1 MKTDANNENDPSC
14 ELTQLSISDAI
25 DANESLNRAD
35 IEHIESCAE
44 CAKFHQLW
52 QTESPVS
59 TIASGPLI
67 EQQNLTQPIIFQL
80 EKNAKTVPLKEIN
93 VIRGKFF
100 KLASIAAVIAIVS
113 MSAFTFYGTDEGKPT
128 VADAKTPGSK
138 KTLNIKIPTIKIK
151 LTLTEAEIEES
162 LEKNYTNLSESASE
176 KWKTAT
182 TGIARATEYI
192 ANRTHYI
199 SNKYLTPINDGPS
212 GPQSQSTP
220 QQAELNPLQY
230 G

>member
-1 MKTDANNENDPSC
+1 MNENQTC
-14 ELTQLSISDAI
+14 ELTQLSISDTI
-25 DANESLNRAD
+25 DANESLNHTD
-35 IEHIESCAE
+35 TQHIESCTE

-59 TIASGPLI
+59 AIASGPLI
-67 EQQNLTQPIIFQL
+67 EQQNLIQPIISQL
-80 EKNAKTVPLKEIN
+80 EQNAKIAQPKENN

-113 MSAFTFYGTDEGKPT
+113 AFTFYGMDEDKPT
-128 VADAKTPGSK
+128 VADTKTPE
-138 KTLNIKIPTIKIK
+138 KTLNIKIPKIK
-151 LTLTEAEIEES
+151 LTFTEAEIEES
-162 LEKNYTNLSESASE
+162 LEKNYINLSESASE

-192 ANRTHYI
+192 ANGTHYI
-199 SNKYLTPINDGPS
+199 STKYLAPINNGSS
-212 GPQSQSTP
+212 GPQSRSTP
-220 QQAELNPLQY
+220 QQVELNPLQY